1 MDHVMNDLIKFLN
14 QNITDFKV
22 EDISDLMF
30 LEITAYKTQLEF
42 YVQIWRVVN
51 IQIPYFENS
60 VEKIIVLVQV
70 LMTIRK
76 MLKKS
81 IDIIKLYFIRL
92 KDIVI
97 IEEEDNDKDDEDG
110 NDHEYDN
117 NNNNDDDFENQM
129 STTIQ
134 EYSKY
139 F

>member
-1 MDHVMNDLIKFLN
+1 MSLPSCSESSE
-14 QNITDFKV
+14 T
-22 EDISDLMF
+22 
-30 LEITAYKTQLEF
+30 
-42 YVQIWRVVN
+42 IWRVVN

-60 VEKIIVLVQV
+60 VGKIIVLVQV

>member
-1 MDHVMNDLIKFLN
+1 MNDLIKFLN

-42 YVQIWRVVN
+42 YVQ
-51 IQIPYFENS
+51 
-60 VEKIIVLVQV
+60 
-70 LMTIRK
+70 
-76 MLKKS
+76 
-81 IDIIKLYFIRL
+81 L